1 MKRACVLLAVI
12 LIVAAAA
19 GPASAMKKGTFQYGD
34 YTITVV
40 PYDPAHPGHGG
51 SITITSET
59 DAAIV
64 NLSGEYTTTERPAPV
79 LSVYLAG
86 TIETPDGVF
95 EVEKSWTLVPR
106 DTHNVW
112 RIVVAWI
119 DSLIAG

>member
-1 MKRACVLLAVI
+1 MRKALLATIAVLLFTAVT
-12 LIVAAAA
+12 L
-19 GPASAMKKGTFQYGD
+19 PASAMQKGTFDYGG

-40 PYDPAHPGHGG
+40 PFDPSHPGHGG
-51 SITITSET
+51 DITITSTT

-64 NLSGEYTTTERPAPV
+64 NLSGEYTTTSRPAPT

-95 EVEKSWTLVPR
+95 EVERTWVLAPR

-112 RIVVAWI
+112 RIVVTWI
-119 DSLIAG
+119 DSLIAS